1 MSSVHF
7 HFNLKHTEGLRRR
20 RRLIQWNCLISPI
33 SGPDRIQYVLIIII
47 IIIYLFSF
55 DKVHVGCMDIYQH
68 RLQCHSFYAILTM
81 LHYLFQYP
89 VERGIPVRQG
99 SLSTMVVGYPS
110 VTVVLIITK
119 Q

>member
-1 MSSVHF
+1 MYQITAV
-7 HFNLKHTEGLRRR
+7 
-20 RRLIQWNCLISPI
+20 
-33 SGPDRIQYVLIIII
+33 IIII
-47 IIIYLFSF
+47 IIIIIIDLFSF
-55 DKVHVGCMDIYQH
+55 DKVHVGCVDIYQH
-68 RLQCHSFYAILTM
+68 RLQCHSFYVILTM

-99 SLSTMVVGYPS
+99 SLSTMVVSYPS